1 METNFLEQALIY
13 LAAGVIAVPLFKRIG
28 LGSVL
33 GYLAA
38 GMAIGPWGL
47 RLIGDPQT
55 VLHFAEFGVVMLLFL
70 IGLELDPQ
78 RLWTLRRPIFGMGSV
93 QVIATAAAVAAIAW
107 ILGQPLAVALVAGM
121 GVAMSSTAIA
131 LASLQEKNLLSTPG
145 GQAGF
150 SVLLF
155 QDLAVIPLL
164 LTVALLGEGKA
175 ALDWRAAAVA
185 VGLIA
190 AVITGGRFLLRPA
203 LRTIAETKLR
213 EVFVAAA
220 LLLVIGIAVLMEAV
234 GLSMALG
241 AFLAGVILADSEYRH
256 ELELDIEPF
265 KGLLLGLFF
274 IAIGMSVDLG
284 LFARSPLLVLA
295 VALGIVALK
304 VAVLFPVA
312 NLFGY
317 CGRADATLFAVALSQ
332 VGEFAFVLFSAA
344 GPLLPPGTLALL
356 NAAVAASMLT
366 TPLLFILYE
375 KVLAPRLARGAESV
389 PGVIEQANPVII
401 AGFGRFG
408 QVVSRVLNGLRI
420 SATLIDHDPN
430 QVELVRRFGNPA
442 YYGDAS
448 RLDVLERAGLA
459 RARLLVVALDD
470 EEAALRT
477 VRQVRRRYPELAL
490 IARAHSRSDG
500 YEYLDLGVPAVR
512 ETFGSALDAAEL
524 ALRSLGHGPVA
535 ARRVITQF
543 RRHDEEMMELQ
554 APHRGE
560 VKQLIALNQQGRR
573 DLEKLLTA
581 EIHQRDAGRDEQGG
595 EGEARAERL

>member
-1 METNFLEQALIY
+1 METNFLGQALIY
-13 LAAGVIAVPLFKRIG
+13 LAAGVIAVPLFKRLG

-47 RLIGDPQT
+47 RLIGHPET

-78 RLWTLRRPIFGMGSV
+78 RLRALRRPIFGMGSA
-93 QVIATAAAVAAIAW
+93 QVVITAAVVAAIAW
-107 ILGQPLAVALVAGM
+107 ALGQPPVVALVAGM
-121 GVAMSSTAIA
+121 GFAMSSTAIA
-131 LASLQEKNLLSTPG
+131 LASLQERNLLSTPG

-150 SVLLF
+150 AVLLF

-164 LTVALLGEGKA
+164 LTVGLLGGKSSI
-175 ALDWRAAAVA
+175 DWGAAAVA

-190 AVITGGRFLLRPA
+190 ALIIGGRLLLRPA
-203 LRTIAETKLR
+203 LRIIAQTRLR

-220 LLLVIGIAVLMEAV
+220 LLLVIGIALLMEAV

-241 AFLAGVILADSEYRH
+241 AFLAGVILADSEYRE
-256 ELELDIEPF
+256 ELEIDIEPF

-284 LFARSPLLVLA
+284 LFARSPFLVLG

-304 VAVLFPVA
+304 LVILFPLA

-317 CGRADATLFAVALSQ
+317 CGRADAGLFAVALSQ
-332 VGEFAFVLFSAA
+332 AGEFAFVLFGAA
-344 GPLLPPGTLALL
+344 GSLLPPATLSLL
-356 NAAVAASMLT
+356 NAAVAVSMLT
-366 TPLLFILYE
+366 TPLLFLLYQRI
-375 KVLAPRLARGAESV
+375 VGRQLAPGEPDVVDEGNA
-389 PGVIEQANPVII
+389 VIV

-408 QVVSRVLNGLRI
+408 QVVTRVLNGLRI
-420 SATLIDHDPN
+420 NATLIDHDPN

-448 RLDVLERAGLA
+448 RLDVLERAGIA
-459 RARLLVVALDD
+459 RARLLIVALDD
-470 EEAALRT
+470 EEAALRM
-477 VRQVRRRYPELAL
+477 VRQVRRRYPGLSI
-490 IARAHSRSDG
+490 IARAHSRTDAF
-500 YEYLDLGVPAVR
+500 EYVDLRVPAVR

-524 ALRSLGHGPVA
+524 ALRALGHGPLA
-535 ARRVITQF
+535 ARRV
-543 RRHDEEMMELQ
+543 
-554 APHRGE
+554 
-560 VKQLIALNQQGRR
+560 
-573 DLEKLLTA
+573 
-581 EIHQRDAGRDEQGG
+581 
-595 EGEARAERL
+595 

>member
-1 METNFLEQALIY
+1 METNFLGQALIY

-47 RLIGDPQT
+47 RLIADPQT

-78 RLWTLRRPIFGMGSV
+78 RLWTLRRPILGMGSV
-93 QVIATAAAVAAIAW
+93 QVLATAAAVAAVAW
-107 ILGQPLAVALVAGM
+107 ALGQPLAVALIAGM
-121 GVAMSSTAIA
+121 GFAMSSTAIA
-131 LASLQEKNLLSTPG
+131 LASLQEKNLLTTPG

-164 LTVALLGEGKA
+164 LAVGLMGEGKA
-175 ALDWRAAAVA
+175 SLDWRAAAVGIA
-185 VGLIA
+185 LIA
-190 AVITGGRFLLRPA
+190 ALLTGGRFLLRPA
-203 LRTIAETKLR
+203 LRYIANARLR
-213 EVFVAAA
+213 EVFIAAA
-220 LLLVIGIAVLMEAV
+220 LLLVIGISVLMEAA

-284 LFARSPLLVLA
+284 LFARSPLLVLG

-304 VAVLFPVA
+304 AAILFPVA

-332 VGEFAFVLFSAA
+332 VGEFAFVLFGAA
-344 GPLLPPGTLALL
+344 GSLLPPATLSLL
-356 NAAVAASMLT
+356 NAAVAVSMLT
-366 TPLLFILYE
+366 TPLLFIAYE
-375 KVLAPRLARGAESV
+375 KAFARRLATAKADVVDEG
-389 PGVIEQANPVII
+389 NPVIV

-408 QVVSRVLNGLRI
+408 QVVSRVLAGLRV

-430 QVELVRRFGNPA
+430 QVDLVRRFGNPA

-470 EEAALRT
+470 SEAALRT
-477 VRQVRRRYPELAL
+477 VRQVRRRYPGLAI

-500 YEYLDLGVPAVR
+500 YEYMDLGVPAVR

-524 ALRSLGHGPVA
+524 ALRALGHGPLA
-535 ARRVITQF
+535 ARRVVTQF
-543 RRHDEEMMELQ
+543 RRHDEEMMERQ
-554 APHRGE
+554 APHRAE

-573 DLEKLLTA
+573 DLERLLTA
-581 EIHQRDAGRDEQGG
+581 EIHQRNPRGDEKRG
-595 EGEARAERL
+595 EGEAPTAR

>member
-1 METNFLEQALIY
+1 MESESFLRQALIY

-70 IGLELDPQ
+70 IGLELDPR
-78 RLWTLRRPIFGMGSV
+78 RLWTLRRPILGMGSM
-93 QVIATAAAVAAIAW
+93 QLLATAAAVGGLAFA
-107 ILGQPLAVALVAGM
+107 LGQPMAVALVAGM
-121 GVAMSSTAIA
+121 AFAMSSTAIA
-131 LASLQEKNLLSTPG
+131 LASLQERNLLATPG

-164 LTVALLGEGKA
+164 LTVSLLSEGKTS
-175 ALDWRAAAVA
+175 LDWRAAVA
-185 VGLIA
+185 GIALIA
-190 AVITGGRFLLRPA
+190 ALFMGGRFLLRPA
-203 LRTIAETKLR
+203 LRIIANTRLR

-220 LLLVIGIAVLMEAV
+220 LLLVVGNALLMQAV

-284 LFARSPLLVLA
+284 LFLRSPLAVLGL
-295 VALGIVALK
+295 ALGIVALK
-304 VAVLFPVA
+304 AAILVPVA
-312 NLFGY
+312 RLFGY
-317 CGRADATLFAVALSQ
+317 CGRADALLFAVALSQ
-332 VGEFAFVLFSAA
+332 VGEFAFVLLTAASA
-344 GPLLPPGTLALL
+344 LLPPRTLALL
-356 NAAVAASMLT
+356 SAAVAVSMIT
-366 TPLLFILYE
+366 TPLLFALYGRF
-375 KVLAPRLARGAESV
+375 AGRLADEAPSV
-389 PGVIEQANPVII
+389 PGVTEQANPVIV

-408 QVVSRVLNGLRI
+408 QIVSRVLNGLRI
-420 SATLIDHDPN
+420 NATLIDHDPN
-430 QVELVRRFGNPA
+430 QVDLVRRFGNPA

-470 EEAALRT
+470 SAAALRT
-477 VRQVRRRYPELAL
+477 VKQVRRRYPDLPI

-500 YEYLDLGVPAVR
+500 YEYMDLGVPAVR

-524 ALRSLGHGPVA
+524 ALRLLGHGPVA
-535 ARRVITQF
+535 ARRVVTQF
-543 RRHDEEMMELQ
+543 RRHDEEMMERQ
-554 APHRGE
+554 APHRAE
-560 VKQLIALNQQGRR
+560 VKQLIELNQQGRR

-581 EIHQRDAGRDEQGG
+581 EIHQRDAGG
-595 EGEARAERL
+595 EEKRRGV

>member
-1 METNFLEQALIY
+1 METNFLSQALIY
-13 LAAGVIAVPLFKRIG
+13 LAAGVIAVPLFKRLG

-55 VLHFAEFGVVMLLFL
+55 VLHFAEFGVVLLLFL
-70 IGLELDPQ
+70 IGLELDPR
-78 RLWTLRRPIFGMGSV
+78 RLWALRGPILGMGAV
-93 QVIATAAAVAAIAW
+93 QVLATAGAAAAIAAA
-107 ILGQPLAVALVAGM
+107 LGQPLAVALVAGM

-131 LASLQEKNLLSTPG
+131 LASLQERNLLATPG

-164 LTVALLGEGKA
+164 LVVGVLAEGRA
-175 ALDWRAAAVA
+175 ALDWRTAAA
-185 VGLIA
+185 GIGIIA
-190 AVITGGRFLLRPA
+190 ALFTGGRLLLRPA
-203 LRTIAETKLR
+203 LRAIAATRLR

-220 LLLVIGIAVLMEAV
+220 LLLIIGIAALMEAA

-256 ELELDIEPF
+256 ELEIDIEPF

-284 LFARSPLLVLA
+284 LFARSPLLVLGL
-295 VALGIVALK
+295 ALGVVALK
-304 VAVLFPVA
+304 AALLYPVA
-312 NLFGY
+312 KLFGY
-317 CGRADATLFAVALSQ
+317 CGRADAALFAAALSQ
-332 VGEFAFVLFSAA
+332 VGEFAFVLFAVA
-344 GPLLPPGTLALL
+344 GSLVPPETAALL
-356 NAAVAASMLT
+356 NAVVAVSMLT
-366 TPLLFILYE
+366 TPFLMLAYE
-375 KVLAPRLARGAESV
+375 RAFARRLASGESDV
-389 PGVIEQANPVII
+389 VDEGNPVIV

-408 QVVSRVLNGLRI
+408 QVVTRVLNGLRI
-420 SATLIDHDPN
+420 RTTLIDHDPN
-430 QVELVRRFGNPA
+430 QVDLVRRFGNPA
-442 YYGDAS
+442 YYGDAT

-459 RARLLVVALDD
+459 HARLLIVALDD
-470 EEAALRT
+470 SEAALRT
-477 VRQVRRRYPELAL
+477 VREVRRRYPGLAI
-490 IARAHSRSDG
+490 IARAHSRTDAF
-500 YEYLDLGVPAVR
+500 EYLDLGVPAVR
-512 ETFGSALDAAEL
+512 ETFGSALDAAEA

-543 RRHDEEMMELQ
+543 RRHDEEMMERQ
-554 APHRGE
+554 APMRGE
-560 VKQLIALNQQGRR
+560 VKQLIALNQQGRS

-581 EIHQRDAGRDEQGG
+581 EIHQRDAGGDERRG

>member
-1 METNFLEQALIY
+1 MDNHSFLQQALVY
-13 LAAGVIAVPLFKRIG
+13 LAAGVIAVPLFKKLG

-38 GMAIGPWGL
+38 GMVIGPWGL
-47 RLIGDPQT
+47 KLIGDPQT
-55 VLHFAEFGVVMLLFL
+55 VLHFAEFGVVLLLFL
-70 IGLELDPQ
+70 IGLELDPE
-78 RLWTLRRPIFGMGSV
+78 RLWTLRRQILGMGAV
-93 QVIATAAAVAAIAW
+93 QVVATAAIIGAVAW
-107 ILGQPLAVALVAGM
+107 MLGASPAVAFIVGS
-121 GVAMSSTAIA
+121 GFAMSSTAIA

-164 LTVALLGEGKA
+164 LTVGLLSEGQR
-175 ALDWRAAAVA
+175 ALDWRAAAFG
-185 VGLIA
+185 VGLIVVVLVA
-190 AVITGGRFLLRPA
+190 GRLLLRPA
-203 LRTIAETKLR
+203 LRFIANARLR

-220 LLLVIGIAVLMEAV
+220 LLLVIGIALLMEMA

-284 LFARSPLLVLA
+284 LFARSPLLVLG
-295 VALGIVALK
+295 VALGVVALK
-304 VAVLFPVA
+304 AAILFPIA

-332 VGEFAFVLFSAA
+332 VGEFAFVLFGAA
-344 GPLLPPGTLALL
+344 GPLLPPATLTLL
-356 NAAVAASMLT
+356 NAAVAVSMLS

-375 KVLAPRLARGAESV
+375 RMSFRSDRAAV
-389 PGVIEQANPVII
+389 PAVVDEANPVII

-408 QVVSRVLNGLRI
+408 QVIARVLNGLRVK
-420 SATLIDHDPN
+420 ATLIDHDPN

-448 RLDVLERAGLA
+448 RLDVLERAGIA
-459 RARLLVVALDD
+459 RSRLLIMAIDD
-470 EEAALRT
+470 EEVALRT
-477 VRQVRRRYPELAL
+477 VRQVRRRYPELAI
-490 IARAHSRSDG
+490 IARAHSRTDG
-500 YEYLDLGVPAVR
+500 YEYMDIGVPVVR

-543 RRHDEEMMELQ
+543 RRHDEELMELM

-581 EIHQRDAGRDEQGG
+581 EIHQRNPARDEERG
-595 EGEARAERL
+595 EGEARAQRL